1 MLSPYTACQ
10 EAKTT
15 DERPYPRYIVDVR
28 FSYCSQC
35 VRRGYSSYNVS
46 ITQTEQEQL
55 RSQRRKLKR
64 QLNEA
69 EEKVTKAITRIYQ
82 LRKQL
87 RVAKDR
93 KEKEISKEF
102 VILQKL
108 PSEGA
113 GALEAPAECLLIPK
127 GTIEELEGVF

>member
-1 MLSPYTACQ
+1 MLSPCTACQ
-10 EAKTT
+10 EAKTI
-15 DERPYPRYIVDVR
+15 DERPYPRCIVDVR
-28 FSYCSQC
+28 FGCYSQC
-35 VRRGYSSYNVS
+35 VQRGYSSCNVS
-46 ITQTEQEQL
+46 VTQIEQEQL

-64 QLNEA
+64 QLNKA
-69 EEKVTKAITRIYQ
+69 EEKVTKAITRVHQ

-102 VILQKL
+102 IALQKL
-108 PSEGA
+108 PLEGA

-127 GTIEELEGVF
+127 GTAEELEGVF